1 MTLILT
7 VSTPYLAD
15 TLLPEPRIESPTAAY
30 SALAELSSA
39 RLTATERDLVAKVI
53 SGERLSDA
61 DALALYELDNLPLLS
76 LMADSV
82 RRAKHGL
89 HTYFNRNFHIE
100 PTNICVYTCS
110 FCSFARRPGEDG
122 SWEYSLEQIEE
133 QVHRYD
139 GKPIT
144 EVHIVGGVHPKRG
157 VEYYGEMI
165 RRIKAI
171 RPDIHVKAFTAVE
184 LKVMF
189 ARSRMSITE
198 GLNAL
203 RSYGL
208 DSIPGGGAEIF
219 HPDVRSQICDTKA
232 SSDNWLTIHETAHT
246 LGIPSNCTMLY
257 GHVERYEHRIDHM
270 RRLRELQDRTHGF
283 NTFIPLK
290 FRNENNDLSHIR
302 ESTFVED
309 LKNYAVARL
318 YLDNIPH
325 LKAYW
330 PMIGRT
336 TTQLSLHFGV
346 NDVDGTIDDSTKI
359 YSMAGSEEQHPVMS
373 TPDLIELISSAGFQ
387 PIERDSIYNALH
399 DYSVEAFVPEPASAV
414 AV

>member
-1 MTLILT
+1 M
-7 VSTPYLAD
+7 VNP
-15 TLLPEPRIESPTAAY
+15 LPTRPALSLNPSRLSPF
-30 SALAELSSA
+30 
-39 RLTATERDLVAKVI
+39 ERDMLAKVEA
-53 SGERLSDA
+53 GERLSDA
-61 DALALYELDNLPLLS
+61 DALALYQHDNLPYLS
-76 LMADSV
+76 ALAHLV
-82 RRAKHGL
+82 RTRKHGL
-89 HTYFNRNFHIE
+89 KTYFNRNFHIE
-100 PTNICVYTCS
+100 PTNICIYTCS
-110 FCSFARRPGEDG
+110 FCSFARRPGEEG
-122 SWEYSLEQIEE
+122 SWEYSLDEVEAL
-133 QVHRYD
+133 VHRYD

-189 ARSRMSITE
+189 ARSRMSIDE
-198 GLNAL
+198 GLKAL

-208 DSIPGGGAEIF
+208 DSLPGGGAEIF
-219 HPDVRSQICDTKA
+219 AEDVRQQICDTKA
-232 SSDNWLTIHETAHT
+232 DTNNWLTIHESAHR
-246 LGIPSNCTMLY
+246 LDIPSNCTMLY
-257 GHVERYEHRIDHM
+257 GHIERYEHRVDHM
-270 RRLRELQDRTHGF
+270 RRLRELQDRTRGF

-290 FRNENNDLSHIR
+290 FRNENNDLSYIR
-302 ESTFVED
+302 ESSLVED

-336 TTQLSLHFGV
+336 TTQLSLAFGV

-359 YSMAGSEEQHPVMS
+359 YSMAGSEEQRPVMS
-373 TPDLIELISSAGFQ
+373 TPELIDLITSAGYV
-387 PIERDSIYNALH
+387 PIERDSVYNTLH
-399 DYSVEAFVPEPASAV
+399 DYSVEAFEAEAIAEPAPAAV
-414 AV
+414 PA

>member
-1 MTLILT
+1 MIA
-7 VSTPYLAD
+7 S
-15 TLLPEPRIESPTAAY
+15 SPTA
-30 SALAELSSA
+30 STALPLA
-39 RLTATERDLVAKVI
+39 RLSPTERRLLELVEA
-53 SGERLSDA
+53 GERLSEA

-76 LMADSV
+76 VLAHQV
-82 RRAKHGL
+82 RTRKHGL
-89 HTYFNRNFHIE
+89 RTYFNRNFHIE
-100 PTNICVYTCS
+100 PTNICIYTCS
-110 FCSFARRPGEDG
+110 FCSFARRPGEEG
-122 SWEYSLEQIEE
+122 SWEFSLEEIEA

-208 DSIPGGGAEIF
+208 DSLPGGGAEIF
-219 HPDVRSQICDTKA
+219 AEDVRQQICDTKA
-232 SSDNWLTIHETAHT
+232 STNNWLEIHETAHQ

-257 GHVERYEHRIDHM
+257 GHIERYEHRVDHM
-270 RRLRELQDRTHGF
+270 RRLRELQDRTRGF

-290 FRNENNDLSHIR
+290 FRRENNDLSHIR
-302 ESTFVED
+302 ESSLVED

-336 TTQLSLHFGV
+336 TTQLSLNFGV

-359 YSMAGSEEQHPVMS
+359 YSMAGSEEQRPVMS
-373 TPDLIELISSAGFQ
+373 TPELIELVSSAGFQ
-387 PIERDSIYNALH
+387 PIERDSVYNVLH
-399 DYSVEAFVPEPASAV
+399 DYSVEPFEAEPAQAV